1 VCVIVK
7 KTSVIVL
14 ALLVAS
20 PVVAQERSQSEV
32 APSAVEEPRSWQ
44 PLGEVPVDQAGGG
57 RRGYAIAGESA
68 NVSEP
73 GDSELSLHTVAANN
87 FYREQTDPFSI
98 SQRDETHTIA
108 LGYRRGFSFG
118 RFPRVE
124 LGGQVELHE
133 RDAGFLNGFIS
144 GFENLWVSLTGSTSA
159 KNQLRTGSGSL
170 IPLGTMVTN
179 GDRLLYQAAGNSSG
193 FGDVSFVA
201 KTLLHDNT
209 ASPAGSR
216 VAARLVVNVSGA
228 SSFTQGNFA
237 GIGVSVDKPLSRWAA
252 FHGDLRATVLLDR
265 VSDWNFPL
273 RRTTV
278 GFSAGPELK
287 LTRNTSLGL
296 QFDGNTTP
304 YQPTGAAAFDE
315 SYGSIT
321 LGLSHRLNTARGPLL
336 VQFYGREN
344 LNLPFRV
351 RWNTD
356 PDFAVGLKIT
366 AYFPK
371 RR

>member
-1 VCVIVK
+1 MK
-7 KTSVIVL
+7 KTCVFAV
-14 ALLVAS
+14 ALLMAS
-20 PVVAQERSQSEV
+20 PVIAQERPASEV
-32 APSAVEEPRSWQ
+32 VPAAVEEPRPWQ

-68 NVSEP
+68 DVAEP
-73 GDSELSLHTVAANN
+73 GAGELSLHTVAANN

-124 LGGQVELHE
+124 LGGQVQVQE

-159 KNQLRTGSGSL
+159 KNQLRTDNGAL
-170 IPLGTMVTN
+170 LPLGTMVTN
-179 GDRLLYQAAGNSSG
+179 GNRLVYQAAGDSSG
-193 FGDVSFVA
+193 FGDVTFVA
-201 KTLLHDNT
+201 KALLHDNT
-209 ASPAGSR
+209 AFSAGSR

-237 GIGVSVDKPLSRWAA
+237 GIGVSVDKPLSTWAA
-252 FHGDLRATVLLDR
+252 FHGDLRATFLLDR
-265 VSDWNFPL
+265 TSDWNLPL
-273 RRTTV
+273 KRATF
-278 GFSAGPELK
+278 GFSAGPEVK
-287 LTRNTSLGL
+287 LTRSTSLGL
-296 QFDGNTTP
+296 QFDGNSTP
-304 YQPTGAAAFDE
+304 YQPTGSAAFDE

-321 LGLSHRLNTARGPLL
+321 LGVSHRLNTARGPLL

-366 AYFPK
+366 AHFPA